1 MNKTLLLVASALIA
15 FAANSILCRYAL
27 GDNSIDPISFTLIRL
42 VSGALLLTLLFIFF
56 NQEKDSEPG
65 TIIAKANISA
75 NNLLGAVYLLLYALT
90 FSFAYITLD
99 TATGALLLF
108 GTVQLCMIG
117 IALFKGKRLSGREW
131 LGVTTACAG
140 FLILTVPH
148 VTTPSLSGL
157 VLMVMSG
164 LGWGLYTLNGKDSVK
179 PLKDTM
185 INFNLASLLAIP
197 IGGLVLT
204 LSQQLIFL
212 SIEGVTLAIASGA
225 LASALGYA
233 IWYAVLPMISTTQAA
248 TSQLLVPVIAAIGGL
263 LLLQEALS
271 LLTIMSGIIMLSG
284 IYLVIQAKAHADK

>member
-1 MNKTLLLVASALIA
+1 MNKTLLLVASALVA

-197 IGGLVLT
+197 IGGLVLA

-263 LLLQEALS
+263 LVLQEALS
-271 LLTIMSGIIMLSG
+271 LLTIMSGIIMLGG